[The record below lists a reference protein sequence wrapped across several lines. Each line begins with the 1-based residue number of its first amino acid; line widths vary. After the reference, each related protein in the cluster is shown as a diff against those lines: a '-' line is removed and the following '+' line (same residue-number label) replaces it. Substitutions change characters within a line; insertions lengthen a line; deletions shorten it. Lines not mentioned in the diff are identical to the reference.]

1 MLKEILVELDLQ
13 PEQALMVGDTSYDL
27 DMAKA
32 IGMDS
37 VGMSHGAHDE
47 SVLLACGPRAICH
60 SIQELE
66 LWIGTHG

>member
-13 PEQALMVGDTSYDL
+13 PEQALMGGDTSYDL

-60 SIQELE
+60 SIQERE